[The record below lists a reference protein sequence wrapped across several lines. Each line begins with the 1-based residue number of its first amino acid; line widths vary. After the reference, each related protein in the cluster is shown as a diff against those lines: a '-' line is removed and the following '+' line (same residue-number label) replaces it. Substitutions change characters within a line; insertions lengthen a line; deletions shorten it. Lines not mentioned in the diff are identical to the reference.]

1 MDNISEFHTTPVEIS
16 AEKKN
21 DKVINY
27 LHKTGLIPSPE
38 HLTRSTNGIKALK
51 GKSTHTDKIKP
62 VQCVNIQKPKRGT
75 VIRMSYPGNYITE
88 NHAYNRNGRQT
99 FMKPE
104 AREWQ
109 DELILRIKTC
119 GIADWQEPLKV
130 KIEGVFTNRRECI
143 DVHNLKIV
151 FDAVEKGTGINDK
164 RMQTETIPGII
175 DTGQSPAII
184 VTITEM

>member
-1 MDNISEFHTTPVEIS
+1 MSYSKQELAEILNNPDI
-16 AEKKN
+16 KI
-21 DKVINY
+21 DT
-27 LHKTGLIPSPE
+27 TGLIPSPKA
-38 HLTRSTNGIKALK
+38 LTGSTDGIKAARC
-51 GKSTHTDKIKP
+51 KSTHTDKIKP

-175 DTGQSPAII
+175 DTGQAPAII